1 MVNNQEPTSA
11 LEKVLLRALAAGLA
25 TPLEGARALAQLD
38 AIWLAVVAEEPL
50 SPSTLTGRTTARTS
64 PKITDTGTTHAH
76 LPSGRGPL

>member
-38 AIWLAVVAEEPL
+38 ASRLTFPAEEDHYDGLIDDSHRGGKPQR
-50 SPSTLTGRTTARTS
+50 PAGPKARRKRS
-64 PKITDTGTTHAH
+64 NSLNG
-76 LPSGRGPL
+76 